1 MNAQLARESLRIAI
15 FAESYL
21 PYLSGVTVSTEFLA
35 RGLRAAGHEVLLVAP
50 HPARGAFPGG
60 AGAVGPDPE
69 LAWLPSFQLPRPAP
83 RGYRVPWPIPSS
95 ALWAAG
101 AFRPDIVHAQ
111 SPFVSGLMARRV
123 ARRAGVPLV
132 FTHHTRLG
140 DYRHYLGPLAAP
152 GAAAVSAYLGRFWA
166 GCAAIVAP
174 GTDLG
179 DEITAQLRVGRRPV
193 VRVIPTGIDT
203 GSIGGLEP
211 IDARPAAGW
220 PPDAVVAVSVGR
232 LAPEKSTEPVVEAF
246 AAAVAEEP
254 TLRLLL
260 IGGGPLEVALRRRV
274 ARSDLAGRVHLTG
287 ARPRLEAL
295 ALARGADLFV
305 FASQTETQGLVLA
318 EALAAGLPVDAIEGH
333 GVRDSVRDGVDGEV
347 LTAAPDETRR
357 ARLAAAIVGLA
368 RDSARRAALAEAAAE
383 GASRFDGATRI
394 IEMVDLYRSLLPRRS
409 RLSRMDGTPERCAD
423 RLRRR

>member
-1 MNAQLARESLRIAI
+1 MTRQPTDEPLRIAI

-21 PYLSGVTVSTEFLA
+21 PYLSGVTVSTESLA

-50 HPARGAFPGG
+50 RPARGAVPGS
-60 AGAVGPDPE
+60 AGVVGPDPE
-69 LAWLPSFQLPRPAP
+69 MAWLPSFQLPRPAP

-95 ALWAAG
+95 ALRAAV

-140 DYRHYLGPLAAP
+140 EYRHYLGPLAAP
-152 GAAAVSAYLGRFWA
+152 GTAAVSAYLGRFWA

-179 DEITAQLRVGRRPV
+179 DEIAAQLRVGRRPV

-203 GSIGGLEP
+203 ASIGRLEP
-211 IDARPAAGW
+211 DDPRSATAW
-220 PPDAVVAVSVGR
+220 PGNTVVAVSVGR
-232 LAPEKSTEPVVEAF
+232 LAPEKSTDLVVDAF
-246 AAAVAEEP
+246 ALAVAEEP
-254 TLRLLL
+254 ILRLLL
-260 IGGGPLEVALRRRV
+260 VGGGPLEVALRTRV
-274 ARSDLAGRVHLTG
+274 AHSDLAGRVHLTG
-287 ARPRLEAL
+287 ARPRLEGL

-318 EALAAGLPVDAIEGH
+318 EALAAGLPVVAVDGH
-333 GVRDSVRDGVDGEV
+333 GVRDSVRDGIDGEI
-347 LTAAPDETRR
+347 LPAAPNETRR

-368 RDSARRAALAEAAAE
+368 RDRTRRVALAQAAVD
-383 GASRFDGATRI
+383 GASRFDVAARI
-394 IEMVDLYRSLLPRRS
+394 GEMADLYRSLLAQR
-409 RLSRMDGTPERCAD
+409 G
-423 RLRRR
+423 